1 MSDPIV
7 LDGLTLHPEL
17 QFLLELR
24 ERRNLAPLSS
34 LPIDQIRSVTL
45 RESITA
51 AGEPTPVAAVSDLTV
66 DGAVGPLR
74 ARLYAPR
81 SQWSDLLVFFHGGG
95 FVFGDVD
102 THDGACRLLGATGGF
117 AVLSVEYRLAPEHPH
132 PAAVDDA
139 WAAWQWVVANVDT
152 LPGATTEKSA
162 RLAIGG
168 DSAGG
173 FLAAVTCQTAVRTGF
188 AVPLV
193 QMLIYPATG
202 RGARTRSMELFADGF
217 FLTRDQIDFFERCL
231 AGDQR
236 DDPGD
241 YRAHPMVGEL
251 AGLPSALVVT
261 GGFDPLRDGGEA
273 YAAAMAAAGV
283 PVVVRRYDAMIH
295 GFINMI
301 GFSPAARAAT
311 IEIAEQTAALLSLAV
326 PSSGRLST
334 VDADELA

>member
-7 LDGLTLHPEL
+7 VDGLTLHPEL
-17 QFLLELR
+17 QFLLRLR
-24 ERRNLAPLSS
+24 DERNTPPLSS
-34 LPIDQIRSVTL
+34 LPVEQIRSVTL

-51 AGEPTPVAAVSDLTV
+51 AGEPTPVAVTTDLTV
-66 DGAVGPLR
+66 DGATGPLR
-74 ARLYAPR
+74 ARLYAPATE
-81 SQWSDLLVFFHGGG
+81 WTDLLVFFHGGG

-102 THDGACRLLGATGGF
+102 THDGACRLLCASGGF
-117 AVLSVEYRLAPEHPH
+117 AVLSIEYRLAPEHPH

-139 WAAWQWVVANVDT
+139 WAAWQWVVANAGT
-152 LPGATTEKSA
+152 LPGAPTDQPA

-173 FLAAVTCQTAVRTGF
+173 FLALVTSQTAVRTGLS
-188 AVPLV
+188 VPRV

-202 RGARTRSMELFADGF
+202 SGAQTRSMDLFADGF
-217 FLTRDQIDFFERCL
+217 FLTREQIDFFERCL
-231 AGDQR
+231 AGDAP
-236 DDPGD
+236 DDPDD
-241 YRAHPMVGEL
+241 YRAHPMVGDL

-283 PVVVRRYDAMIH
+283 PVVVRRFDSMIH

-311 IEIAEQTAALLSLAV
+311 VEIAEQTAALLNAA
-326 PSSGRLST
+326 ST
-334 VDADELA
+334 VDTQPAA